1 MKLINFTMTAPG
13 KGVLELEMID
23 GTRETIENIDI
34 PKDAMAGVF
43 VFLRDSQNAY
53 CLISNTFDGKKIC
66 VFYIPVPEEEKAA
79 ERRKSESD
87 ISDIRYNLGL
97 AWEEITTLKDN
108 LEREMDKLDERE
120 KEDTEAGFTLYLE
133 HGLTIGTMFL
143 YEIDNTSW
151 IVTGI
156 ARDGFRLT
164 RIGEGE
170 PRKILLPARDPERV
184 KKALPKIRVLGEL
197 SELEEESEEK
207 A

>member
-23 GTRETIENIDI
+23 GTRETLEDITI

-43 VFLRDSQNAY
+43 VFLRDSPNAY
-53 CLISNTFDGKKIC
+53 RLISNTFDGKKIC

-79 ERRKSESD
+79 ERRINENV
-87 ISDIRYNLGL
+87 ISDIRYNLDR
-97 AWEEITTLKDN
+97 AWEEIECLKDR
-108 LEREMDKLDERE
+108 LGREMDKLDERE

-133 HGLTIGTMFL
+133 HGLTIGTMFT
-143 YEIDNTSW
+143 YEFDNTSW
-151 IVTGI
+151 CVTGI

-170 PRKILLPARDPERV
+170 PRKTLLPARDPERV
-184 KKALPKIRVLGEL
+184 KKALPKIKILGEL
-197 SELEEESEEK
+197 SELEEESEEEE
-207 A
+207 